1 MKTKPFVIAP
11 QDYGRALDVA
21 GTKVNVLVSN
31 KETGGYEVTFQE
43 GEEGTGPRLHSHGWD
58 EAFFVLRGTAEF
70 KYSEETV
77 LCEPGTL
84 VHLPAG
90 TAHGYTFGP
99 GGGAVLE
106 LAGDGSN
113 ATQMFTNMDREFPP
127 GPRDIEKAKAVLAE
141 NGVTQEVNSAGE
153 R

>member
-1 MKTKPFVIAP
+1 MKTKPLVIAP
-11 QDYGRALDVA
+11 QDYGRALDVR
-21 GTKVNVLVSN
+21 GNKISVLVSN
-31 KETGGYEVTFQE
+31 KETDGYEVTFQE

-58 EAFFVLRGTAEF
+58 EAFFVLRGTVEF

-106 LAGDGSN
+106 LAGTGSN
-113 ATQMFTNMDREFPP
+113 ATQMFTAMDREFPP
-127 GPRDIEKAKAVLAE
+127 GPRDKEKAKAVLAE
-141 NGVTQEVNSAGE
+141 HGVTQEVNSAGE

>member
-1 MKTKPFVIAP
+1 MKTKPLVIAL

-21 GTKVNVLVSN
+21 GSKINVLVSN

-70 KYSEETV
+70 KYAEETV

-84 VHLPAG
+84 V
-90 TAHGYTFGP
+90 
-99 GGGAVLE
+99 V
-106 LAGDGSN
+106 
-113 ATQMFTNMDREFPP
+113 
-127 GPRDIEKAKAVLAE
+127 
-141 NGVTQEVNSAGE
+141 GV
-153 R
+153 